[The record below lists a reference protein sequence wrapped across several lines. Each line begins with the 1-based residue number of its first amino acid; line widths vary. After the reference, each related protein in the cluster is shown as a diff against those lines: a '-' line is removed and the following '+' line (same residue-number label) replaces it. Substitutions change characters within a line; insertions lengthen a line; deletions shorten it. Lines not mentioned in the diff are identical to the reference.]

1 MLFADDLVLCDRDS
15 ERVEGRLECWREHL
29 EDAGLKL
36 SRTKTEYMSPQ
47 EDSRK
52 LRLRN
57 YNQEDY
63 TELPAVSHFKYL
75 GTTIDRKSVV

>member
-1 MLFADDLVLCDRDS
+1 MAGML
-15 ERVEGRLECWREHL
+15 ERTSGS
-29 EDAGLKL
+29 AGLKL
-36 SRTKTEYMSPQ
+36 SRTKTKYMLPQ

-63 TELPAVSHFKYL
+63 AELPAVSDFKYL
-75 GTTIDRKSVV
+75 GNAVVVQR